1 MKHFILFFG
10 VVLIWSSQV
19 FALSNSTAA
28 ESTEF
33 DTTVFYRVNQYDPQ
47 SKENVLGY
55 CNGNLLSDRV
65 MMTAAHCVY
74 MAEALALRELEIEV
88 GQYRYVNTT
97 NGEKRRV
104 GYRTVVKDSVRAQF
118 YFTKTLKRRLDSQGV
133 RLNVGPSEDIA
144 IVILERPLSLK
155 EQVQFNPLVT
165 QQELRSILPHLLDYW
180 PTVVTINPFEEIAT
194 TDTRRMAKLDRVSLA
209 SGHLES
215 KSSSRVQ
222 PGDSGAPLFVRV
234 GTQWKQ
240 VGVVKGRAESLFSNW
255 DVYTL
260 ADEKICEM
268 ARQIVD
274 VQVAQILCMDS
285 SLK

>member
-1 MKHFILFFG
+1 MKQFILFFG
-10 VVLIWSSQV
+10 VVLLWSSQV
-19 FALSNSTAA
+19 FALSNSVVA

-33 DTTVFYRVNQYDPQ
+33 NTTVFYRVTQYDPQ
-47 SKENVLGY
+47 SKDNVQGY

-65 MMTAAHCVY
+65 MVTAAHCVY
-74 MAEALALRELEIEV
+74 MAEALAQRDLEIEV
-88 GQYRYVNTT
+88 GQYRYVITP
-97 NGEKRRV
+97 NGERRRV
-104 GYRTVVKDSVRAQF
+104 GYRGIVNESVRAQF
-118 YFTKTLKRRLDSQGV
+118 YFPMNLKRRLDSQGV
-133 RLNVGPSEDIA
+133 RLKVGPSEDIA
-144 IVILERPLSLK
+144 IVVLERPLVLTG
-155 EQVQFNPLVT
+155 QVQFNLLAT
-165 QQELRSILPHLLDYW
+165 QQELKSILPRLLDYW

-194 TDTRRMAKLDRVSLA
+194 TDTRRMAKLDRVTLA

-215 KSSSRVQ
+215 KSVARVQ
-222 PGDSGAPLFVRV
+222 PGDSGAPIFVRI

-260 ADEKICEM
+260 ADEKICEI

-274 VQVAQILCMDS
+274 VQVAQILCVDS